1 MSASKRFFQGEVP
14 KPQVENLDNA
24 EEKRKRSVR
33 AGIEMPKEMPGI
45 EGAAGEKVKEK
56 GENPYLRVQIRE
68 AAMRNQLSLTLDDAT
83 VEKVMVK
90 IRANESNNLVN
101 MDKEA
106 ARALAAQYAK
116 LEQIDSDDEQMA
128 AK

>member
-1 MSASKRFFQGEVP
+1 MEMSASKRFLRGEVP
-14 KPQVENLDNA
+14 KPEVENLDNA
-24 EEKRKRSVR
+24 EEKRRRSVR

-45 EGAAGEKVKEK
+45 EGAAGEKVKEA

-90 IRANESNNLVN
+90 IRAHESNNLVN

-106 ARALAAQYAK
+106 A
-116 LEQIDSDDEQMA
+116 
-128 AK
+128 